1 MQAKAKKRGV
11 NRMVELGYQR
21 VVVWFDEED
30 FARLNAACER
40 ERQQRAKFI
49 RKAVAD
55 RIKALGIHHTPPAAK
70 TGGKAKRKGSKNGR
84 A

>member
-21 VVVWFDEED
+21 IVVWFDQED

-40 ERQQRAKFI
+40 EAERRAKFI

-55 RIKALGIHHTPPAAK
+55 RVKALGIHHAPPAAK
-70 TGGKAKRKGSKNGR
+70 TGSKAKRKGNAR
-84 A
+84 AKR